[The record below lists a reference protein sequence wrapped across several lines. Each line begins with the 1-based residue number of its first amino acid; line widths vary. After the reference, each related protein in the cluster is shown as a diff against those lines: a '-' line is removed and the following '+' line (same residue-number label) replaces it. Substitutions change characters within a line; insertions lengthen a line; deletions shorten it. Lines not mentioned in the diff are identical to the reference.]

1 MSKSDQFKHQSLKI
15 KLIQRFSE
23 VWAVEPTEILLNEV
37 FCSIITDC
45 IGGKIIYIDT
55 ESKEMYGFE
64 PCEIKN
70 LHGGVSE

>member
-1 MSKSDQFKHQSLKI
+1 VSKSDQFQHQSLKI

-37 FCSIITDC
+37 FSSIITDC

-55 ESKEMYGFE
+55 ESKEMYGIE

-70 LHGGVSE
+70 FGGASE